1 MSFLTGVGIA
11 LTAFFSKE
19 VGRGLFV
26 SRSSKEASPMKYEVD
41 NSPMLQYDESK
52 SEEIPGEGL
61 RVLVLLS
68 PKFGMEMLGGRGL
81 EHCAIV
87 DTLSKFSWSLL
98 IKLKSEEEFSSST
111 LPRLNGKSAAIPNDC
126 GSNEHCMEPGRLPL
140 FIGVLEGSL
149 LSKYSG
155 ES

>member
-1 MSFLTGVGIA
+1 MSFLTGVGIV
-11 LTAFFSKE
+11 LTAFLSIG

-26 SRSSKEASPMKYEVD
+26 SRSSKEASPMKQEVD

-52 SEEIPGEGL
+52 SEEVIPGEGL
-61 RVLVLLS
+61 RLLSLLS

-87 DTLSKFSWSLL
+87 DMFSWTL
-98 IKLKSEEEFSSST
+98 ISEEEFSSST

-126 GSNEHCMEPGRLPL
+126 GSNEHCIEPGRLPL
-140 FIGVLEGSL
+140 FIGVFEGSL